1 MNSQNGPATNL
12 IVKCKTNKQMKSAK
26 EKKTELLFN
35 HIQ

>member
-26 EKKTELLFN
+26 EKKNRTSF
-35 HIQ
+35 